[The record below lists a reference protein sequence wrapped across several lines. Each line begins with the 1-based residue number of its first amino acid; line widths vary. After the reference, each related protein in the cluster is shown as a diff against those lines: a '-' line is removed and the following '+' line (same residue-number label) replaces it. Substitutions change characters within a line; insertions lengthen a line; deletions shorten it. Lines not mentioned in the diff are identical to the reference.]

1 MESEEGNGDN
11 GDHAPAGVDGAPAS
25 AAGNPGRALPDRKK
39 VRVLVMDDEELVREM
54 AQRDPRAH
62 GVRIGGSEGR
72 RGGDP
77 DVRRCGEGGE
87 GVRPGHHG
95 PDDPRRDGGKDA
107 SRKLLQMHPEARMIV
122 SSGYSSDPV
131 MADHL
136 AYGFRG
142 LLPKPYRVEDFTRVV
157 RQVLAA

>member
-1 MESEEGNGDN
+1 
-11 GDHAPAGVDGAPAS
+11 
-25 AAGNPGRALPDRKK
+25 
-39 VRVLVMDDEELVREM
+39 MDDEELVREM
-54 AQRDPRAH
+54 ARGILEHMGCESAGAKDGAEAIRMYAEA
-62 GVRIGGSEGR
+62 VKEGR
-72 RGGDP
+72 AFDLVIMDLMIPGGM
-77 DVRRCGEGGE
+77 
-87 GVRPGHHG
+87 
-95 PDDPRRDGGKDA
+95 GGKDA
-107 SRKLLQMHPEARMIV
+107 SRKLLQMHPDARMIV